1 MRCRNDPTKWPL
13 KEIPQ
18 QFLFKN
24 NLNAQHPLF
33 AHPMGPPSIVPL
45 ISPDLMVK
53 NLPAPL
59 PPPSI
64 HIVSDPQA
72 AMNLNP
78 DVPEFIPRSGSI
90 ELKTE
95 ENCDKNDCEQT
106 NKDFKEITATNCE
119 TIESSNKTNSQHS
132 KYGKNIKV
140 KCYLISLNL
149 NSEQKKVK
157 SSLINI
163 FFFFFFI
170 PFCDAYFSISLL

>member
-1 MRCRNDPTKWPL
+1 MKWPL

-53 NLPAPL
+53 NLPAAP

-64 HIVSDPQA
+64 HVVSSDPQA

-78 DVPEFIPRSGSI
+78 DVPEFVPRSGPVES
-90 ELKTE
+90 KTE
-95 ENCDKNDCEQT
+95 ENCDTNDCKQI
-106 NKDFKEITATNCE
+106 KEKSTTDSSE
-119 TIESSNKTNSQHS
+119 TSNKINGQHS
-132 KYGKNIKV
+132 QFGKNINTWIKM
-140 KCYLISLNL
+140 INL
-149 NSEQKKVK
+149 
-157 SSLINI
+157 
-163 FFFFFFI
+163 
-170 PFCDAYFSISLL
+170 

>member
-1 MRCRNDPTKWPL
+1 MRCRNDPMKWPL

-53 NLPAPL
+53 NLPAAP

-64 HIVSDPQA
+64 HVVSDPQA

-78 DVPEFIPRSGSI
+78 DVPEFVPRSGPVES
-90 ELKTE
+90 KTE
-95 ENCDKNDCEQT
+95 ENCDTNDCKQIDEKNT
-106 NKDFKEITATNCE
+106 MSSYE
-119 TIESSNKTNSQHS
+119 TSNKTNGQHS
-132 KYGKNIKV
+132 KLGKNLNVKV
-140 KCYLISLNL
+140 NNNL
-149 NSEQKKVK
+149 FV
-157 SSLINI
+157 IN
-163 FFFFFFI
+163 
-170 PFCDAYFSISLL
+170 

>member
-1 MRCRNDPTKWPL
+1 VRCRTDPTKWPL

-33 AHPMGPPSIVPL
+33 AHPMGPPTIVPL

-53 NLPAPL
+53 NLPAPP

-78 DVPEFIPRSGSI
+78 DVPEFVPRYGPI
-90 ELKTE
+90 ESKTE
-95 ENCDKNDCEQT
+95 ENCDTTDCEQT
-106 NKDFKEITATNCE
+106 KIKDTSITSRSE
-119 TIESSNKTNSQHS
+119 LIEAPNKTNGQHS
-132 KYGKNIKV
+132 KFGKNI
-140 KCYLISLNL
+140 LNG
-149 NSEQKKVK
+149 
-157 SSLINI
+157 IA
-163 FFFFFFI
+163 FF
-170 PFCDAYFSISLL
+170 S

>member
-45 ISPDLMVK
+45 ISPDLMVR
-53 NLPAPL
+53 NLPAPP
-59 PPPSI
+59 PPPSM
-64 HIVSDPQA
+64 HIISDPQV

-78 DVPEFIPRSGSI
+78 DVPEFVPRNGPL

-95 ENCDKNDCEQT
+95 KNCDTNDCEQI
-106 NKDFKEITATNCE
+106 NKDSE
-119 TIESSNKTNSQHS
+119 
-132 KYGKNIKV
+132 KNITICNTENNETANK
-140 KCYLISLNL
+140 N
-149 NSEQKKVK
+149 
-157 SSLINI
+157 INQHTKFGNI
-163 FFFFFFI
+163 NF
-170 PFCDAYFSISLL
+170 Y